1 MCHIQG
7 AEDNIT
13 FRDNITSYLKR
24 ISFVENDTNVTIDQ
38 LFPLIMT

>member
-1 MCHIQG
+1 MPHTGCRGQKL
-7 AEDNIT
+7 